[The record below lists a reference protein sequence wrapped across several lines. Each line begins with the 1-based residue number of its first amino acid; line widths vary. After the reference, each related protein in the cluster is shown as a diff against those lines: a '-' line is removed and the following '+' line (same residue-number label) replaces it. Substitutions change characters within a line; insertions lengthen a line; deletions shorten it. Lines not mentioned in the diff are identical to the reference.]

1 MTVQL
6 IMAIHNHQP
15 VGNFDSVF
23 AQACE
28 RCYRPLLQ
36 ALEHHPGVEL
46 AMHFSGP
53 LLEWLED
60 NQPDLI
66 DQLGRLHERN
76 RVEMLGGGFYE
87 PMLSVLPRDDALG
100 QLEMMRQYLE
110 RRFGAKARGIWLT
123 ERVWEPELAS
133 LLAEAG
139 VDYTLVDD
147 THFFYAGMEPRRLTG
162 YYVTE
167 KAGQTLAIFPIDK
180 GLRYAI
186 PFRPAGELVAELE
199 RADDGREETCG
210 LVYGDDGEKFGI
222 WPGTHEWVFG
232 QGWLDDFLT
241 RLEQSRVE
249 TVPPGRF
256 LDRQRTSGLI
266 YLPTASYEEML
277 TWALPAEAIARLQQ
291 LQAELERQGLLEQA
305 RPFLRGGLWQNF
317 MVKYPE
323 ANHLH
328 KKMLHA
334 SGKLA
339 EALAA
344 DELDPESP
352 QLQQARRLLYRGQC
366 NCAYWHGLFGGLY
379 LPHLRDAIYR
389 NLIAAEDEI
398 DRLQQG
404 EEDWISFEE
413 EDFDGDRADE
423 ILVENRWLNVYV
435 DPSRGGCLT
444 EIDHRPTRFCL
455 SNTLTRRIEGY
466 HREILEASG
475 EQHQPAGDQDEA
487 PPASIHDRVRLID
500 PGLGERLV
508 ADNCW
513 RRSFLDRFP
522 APDTTL
528 EQLYQGTYREEG
540 DFLDAPYHLEQA
552 SIDEDGDCDFIML
565 MTRAGCIERDGRR
578 WQLLLEKRLVVA
590 ADRADLRV
598 EYRLRNT
605 SNEPLSLCFAPELN
619 LTLLAGDSPDRL
631 YEFAGLIGPGPRM
644 RSMGELDQ
652 ATWFA
657 LVDHS
662 QHLRVRLEFDP
673 PATVWRH
680 PVETV
685 SQSETGFELL
695 YQGSA
700 ILPCWRLQ
708 LVANQTHV
716 VSVRLQ
722 LQTISADS
730 VVPLEPPAAG

>member
-1 MTVQL
+1 MP
-6 IMAIHNHQP
+6 I
-15 VGNFDSVF
+15 
-23 AQACE
+23 
-28 RCYRPLLQ
+28 
-36 ALEHHPGVEL
+36 
-46 AMHFSGP
+46 
-53 LLEWLED
+53 
-60 NQPDLI
+60 
-66 DQLGRLHERN
+66 
-76 RVEMLGGGFYE
+76 
-87 PMLSVLPRDDALG
+87 
-100 QLEMMRQYLE
+100 
-110 RRFGAKARGIWLT
+110 
-123 ERVWEPELAS
+123 
-133 LLAEAG
+133 
-139 VDYTLVDD
+139 DD
-147 THFFYAGMEPRRLTG
+147 THFLYAGMEQDDLKGVFLTEENG
-162 YYVTE
+162 ASV
-167 KAGQTLAIFPIDK
+167 KLLPIQK
-180 GLRYAI
+180 KLRYLI
-186 PFRPAGELVAELE
+186 PFKTVEEVIDELKRQAEKNP
-199 RADDGREETCG
+199 GG
-210 LVYGDDGEKFGI
+210 LAVYADDGEKFGV
-222 WPGTHEWVFG
+222 WPKTH
-232 QGWLDDFLT
+232 QHCYKDGWLEEFFTALSDNSDWLDVITLGQAAMT
-241 RLEQSRVE
+241 RPVGRV
-249 TVPPGRF
+249 
-256 LDRQRTSGLI
+256 
-266 YLPTASYEEML
+266 YLPTASYAEML
-277 TWALPAEAIARLQQ
+277 HWSLPPKAFVEYEEFEEWLKDTGKFEKYGRYVRGGHWRSFLAKYDEANMMHKRMLMVSNKFDQFVEQNPKRYDVID
-291 LQAELERQGLLEQA
+291 QA
-305 RPFLRGGLWQNF
+305 RH
-317 MVKYPE
+317 
-323 ANHLH
+323 HLY
-328 KKMLHA
+328 
-334 SGKLA
+334 
-339 EALAA
+339 AA
-344 DELDPESP
+344 
-352 QLQQARRLLYRGQC
+352 QC
-366 NCAYWHGLFGGLY
+366 NCPYWHGLFGGLY